1 MTVTR
6 VLPRALGFGLTVTG
20 GATGLYLAAVT
31 GALTVDLG
39 VGRRTRPLGP
49 ITLTIDA
56 PRERVFAAAAAP
68 YAERQT
74 RAMREKVQI
83 LERAG
88 GMVLAAHRT
97 PVGGGLTAVTVE
109 NVVLDPPE
117 EIRFRLLRGP
127 VPQVE
132 ETFAFEEANGT
143 TTLTYMGVLGTDLW
157 GLGQWWGNLVA
168 RTWEDTVRASLDQI
182 KAEAERT
189 PGGVGHVAHAAASP
203 GTRRQ

>member
-1 MTVTR
+1 MRVTR
-6 VLPRALGFGLTVTG
+6 ALPRALGLGLAGTG
-20 GATGLYLAAVT
+20 GAAGLYLGAVT

-88 GMVLAAHRT
+88 DMLLAAHRT
-97 PVGGGLTAVTVE
+97 PIGGRLTAVTVE
-109 NVVLDPPE
+109 TVVLNPPE
-117 EIRFRLLRGP
+117 QIRFRLLRGP

-132 ETFAFEEANGT
+132 ETFTFEEADGD
-143 TTLTYMGVLGTDLW
+143 TTLTYTGVLGTDLW
-157 GLGQWWGNLVA
+157 APGQWWGNLVA
-168 RTWEDTVRASLDQI
+168 RTWENTVRASLDQI
-182 KAEAERT
+182 KAAAERT
-189 PGGVGHVAHAAASP
+189 PD
-203 GTRRQ
+203 Q

>member
-1 MTVTR
+1 MR
-6 VLPRALGFGLTVTG
+6 VARSLPRALRLGLA
-20 GATGLYLAAVT
+20 GAGAAAGLYLGAVS

-49 ITLTIDA
+49 IALTIDA

-74 RAMREKVQI
+74 RAMREKVQT

-88 GMVLAAHRT
+88 AMLLAAHRT
-97 PVGGGLTAVTVE
+97 PLGGRLTAVTVE
-109 NVVLDPPE
+109 TVVLNPPE

-143 TTLTYMGVLGTDLW
+143 TTLTYTGVLGTDLW

-182 KAEAERT
+182 KAVAERT
-189 PGGVGHVAHAAASP
+189 SAV
-203 GTRRQ
+203 

>member
-1 MTVTR
+1 MR
-6 VLPRALGFGLTVTG
+6 VARSLPRALRLGLAGTG
-20 GATGLYLAAVT
+20 AAAGLYLGAVT

-68 YAERQT
+68 YADRQT

-83 LERAG
+83 LDRAG

-97 PVGGGLTAVTVE
+97 PVGGRLTAVTVE
-109 NVVLDPPE
+109 TVVLNPPE
-117 EIRFRLLRGP
+117 QIRFRLVRGP

-143 TTLTYMGVLGTDLW
+143 TTLTYTGVLGTDLW

-168 RTWEDTVRASLDQI
+168 RTWESTVRASLDQI

-189 PGGVGHVAHAAASP
+189 PGA
-203 GTRRQ
+203 

>member
-1 MTVTR
+1 MR
-6 VLPRALGFGLTVTG
+6 VARALPRALALGLAGAG
-20 GATGLYLAAVT
+20 GAAGLYLGAVT

-74 RAMREKVQI
+74 RAMGEKVQI
-83 LERAG
+83 LERAAD
-88 GMVLAAHRT
+88 MLLAAHRT
-97 PVGGGLTAVTVE
+97 PIGGRLTAVTVE
-109 NVVLDPPE
+109 TVVLNPPE

-132 ETFAFEEANGT
+132 ETFAFVEANGT
-143 TTLTYMGVLGTDLW
+143 TTLIYTGVLGTDLW

-168 RTWEDTVRASLDQI
+168 GTWENTVRASLAQI
-182 KAEAERT
+182 KIQAERT
-189 PGGVGHVAHAAASP
+189 STPYP
-203 GTRRQ
+203 

>member
-1 MTVTR
+1 MR
-6 VLPRALGFGLTVTG
+6 VARALRRALGLGLAGTG
-20 GATGLYLAAVT
+20 GAVGLYLGAVT

-83 LERAG
+83 LQRAG
-88 GMVLAAHRT
+88 DMLLAAHRT
-97 PVGGGLTAVTVE
+97 PIGGRLTAVTVE
-109 NVVLDPPE
+109 TVVLNPPE
-117 EIRFRLLRGP
+117 QIRFRLLRGP

-132 ETFAFEEANGT
+132 ESFDFDEANDT
-143 TTLTYMGVLGTDLW
+143 TTLTYTGVLGTDLW
-157 GLGQWWGNLVA
+157 GLGQWWGNRVA

-182 KAEAERT
+182 KAEAEGT
-189 PGGVGHVAHAAASP
+189 PGA
-203 GTRRQ
+203 